1 MIEVKLLR
9 KESDSWIFLYNSI
22 EYKLNESLIILWNS
36 KSDMIAGNTVKML
49 KEDLDVA
56 DR

>member
-22 EYKLNESLIILWNS
+22 EYKLNESLIISWNS

>member
-36 KSDMIAGNTVKML
+36 KSDMIAGNTVKNAQRRL
-49 KEDLDVA
+49 GCC
-56 DR
+56 